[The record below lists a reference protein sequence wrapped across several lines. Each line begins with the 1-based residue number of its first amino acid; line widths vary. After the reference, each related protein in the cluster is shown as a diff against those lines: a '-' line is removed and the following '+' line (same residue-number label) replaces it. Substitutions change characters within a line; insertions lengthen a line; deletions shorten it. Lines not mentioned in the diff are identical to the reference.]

1 MYCVLLSVK
10 IQEYESGQKV
20 QEQKR
25 LLERAESDAAT
36 RFGLERPQRLSRE
49 AMDAR
54 EKALR
59 EMMELEQR
67 TRELEEIESRQISE
81 LEAAQKELE
90 RTHHTAETARELV
103 QRAKQERDI
112 QQEAQRKVHDAS
124 ARAADRIQQE
134 REYTRRAEEKRC
146 EVQPTSALVYLHST
160 ASSWRIVVC
169 AHACVADW
177 LDFSARV
184 VACSL

>member
-1 MYCVLLSVK
+1 MTGRRACTVLLLSVK

-90 RTHHTAETARELV
+90 RTHHTAETAR
-103 QRAKQERDI
+103 
-112 QQEAQRKVHDAS
+112 
-124 ARAADRIQQE
+124 
-134 REYTRRAEEKRC
+134 
-146 EVQPTSALVYLHST
+146 
-160 ASSWRIVVC
+160 
-169 AHACVADW
+169 
-177 LDFSARV
+177 
-184 VACSL
+184 

>member
-81 LEAAQKELE
+81 LEAAQKEL
-90 RTHHTAETARELV
+90 
-103 QRAKQERDI
+103 
-112 QQEAQRKVHDAS
+112 
-124 ARAADRIQQE
+124 
-134 REYTRRAEEKRC
+134 
-146 EVQPTSALVYLHST
+146 
-160 ASSWRIVVC
+160 
-169 AHACVADW
+169 
-177 LDFSARV
+177 
-184 VACSL
+184 